1 MTEAIR
7 RGSKYGGGMKQSQE
21 LSNLKSS
28 DEDYFDSIFGFDDH
42 ALENLSDD
50 LIIIADWVIR
60 QRLEDYEDF
69 VEPGF
74 CVFTFLLCICDA
86 IKLDLQLCFF
96 VHESLGF
103 FFVEGFHLISGNG
116 FEHLLESRFDLCNS
130 DLKVEAVI
138 FRSFCG

>member
-1 MTEAIR
+1 
-7 RGSKYGGGMKQSQE
+7 MKQSQE
-21 LSNLKSS
+21 LSNLNSS

-74 CVFTFLLCICDA
+74 CILTFLLCISNPV
-86 IKLDLQLCFF
+86 KLNLQFCLFIHESLCFF
-96 VHESLGF
+96 LIKGF
-103 FFVEGFHLISGNG
+103 AIISGDG
-116 FEHLLESRFDLCNS
+116 FEHLLEFCLDLCDP
-130 DLKVEAVI
+130 DLKVEAVVLSCL
-138 FRSFCG
+138 R

>member
-1 MTEAIR
+1 
-7 RGSKYGGGMKQSQE
+7 MKQSQE

-69 VEPGF
+69 IEPGL
-74 CVFTFLLCICDA
+74 CVLTLLLCP
-86 IKLDLQLCFF
+86 
-96 VHESLGF
+96 
-103 FFVEGFHLISGNG
+103 
-116 FEHLLESRFDLCNS
+116 
-130 DLKVEAVI
+130 
-138 FRSFCG
+138 

>member
-1 MTEAIR
+1 
-7 RGSKYGGGMKQSQE
+7 MKQSQE

-69 VEPGF
+69 VEPRF

-96 VHESLGF
+96 
-103 FFVEGFHLISGNG
+103 
-116 FEHLLESRFDLCNS
+116 RP
-130 DLKVEAVI
+130 
-138 FRSFCG
+138 